1 VFASISGTTH
11 HHPGGTVQPTQTAIL
26 RQHWQL
32 FTVVVIAQLCD
43 LATFL
48 MGIARVG
55 IGAES
60 NALVRNLYVHMGA
73 GGPVLLK
80 VLTLGAVLPLL
91 FVVAAR
97 WPSRILVPVLLAVI
111 VSMIGVY
118 GNVSN
123 ALVI

>member
-1 VFASISGTTH
+1 VYPTT
-11 HHPGGTVQPTQTAIL
+11 VL

-32 FTVVVIAQLCD
+32 FTVVIIAQLCD

-60 NALVRNLYVHMGA
+60 NALVRNLYVHLGA

-80 VLTLGAVLPLL
+80 LFTLGAVLPLL
-91 FVVAAR
+91 FVVATR
-97 WPSRILVPVLLAVI
+97 WPNRILVPVLIAAL

-118 GNVSN
+118 GNITNGIMV
-123 ALVI
+123 